1 MPCDIA
7 ARSKMPTRASAQPV
21 AGAAVPG
28 GGSPPGRLH
37 GARRGTLRVATLLLL
52 VLLWTPLTARGAQ
65 PADVLS
71 SLEKRATGDLD
82 EMLAKRRIRVLL
94 VYNKTFYFVD
104 RGRQRGATYDLARAF
119 EDDLNRRL
127 KTGHLRVNVVF
138 IPVGRDEL
146 LPGLVEGR
154 GDIAAANLTITE
166 ERRQQ
171 VDFSDPIATGV
182 NEIVVTGPSSPPIE
196 RAQDLAGQEVFVRKS
211 SSYHESLLRLNS
223 ELQQAGKP
231 AVRLKLAPETLED
244 EDLLEM
250 VNAGLVRFV
259 VVDSHKAEFWAQIFP
274 KIRLHP
280 DATVRTGGEI
290 AWAFRKNSP
299 KLRATV
305 NRFVATHK
313 MGTSFG
319 NQTFNRYLRS
329 AKYVRNSLE
338 PEEVAKYDRTV
349 ALFRKYGDRYGF
361 DALMLTAQGYQES
374 QLDNQRRSHAGAV
387 GVMQVLPSTGKEMQV
402 GDVRQLDPNIHAGV
416 KYLRFM
422 SDRYF
427 KDAPMDPVDKMLF
440 AFASYNAGPAKIA
453 RLRKEAKQAGLDPN
467 VWFNHVERIAA
478 KVIGRETVQY
488 VSNIFKYYVAY
499 RLLEDERQEREQAK
513 QQKPA

>member
-1 MPCDIA
+1 MPSRRPLADPA
-7 ARSKMPTRASAQPV
+7 A
-21 AGAAVPG
+21 PG
-28 GGSPPGRLH
+28 GGCPTRRLH
-37 GARRGTLRVATLLLL
+37 GIRREPLTVATLLLL
-52 VLLWTPLTARGAQ
+52 VLAWTQIPARAAQ

-71 SLEKRATGDLD
+71 ALEKRATGDLD

-94 VYNKTFYFVD
+94 VHSKTFYFVD
-104 RGRQRGATYDLARAF
+104 RGRQRGATYDFVRAF

-127 KTGHLRVNVVF
+127 NTGNLRVNAVF
-138 IPVGRDEL
+138 IPVSRDEL
-146 LPGLVEGR
+146 LPGLVAGR
-154 GDIAAANLTITE
+154 GDIAAANLTITD

-171 VDFSDPIATGV
+171 VDFSTPIFDGV
-182 NEIVVTGPSSPPIE
+182 DEIVVTGPKSPPIGSV
-196 RAQDLAGQEVFVRKS
+196 QDLAGQEVFVRQS
-211 SSYHESLLRLNS
+211 SSYHESLLRLNT

-250 VNAGLVRFV
+250 VNAGLVRLV

-280 DATVRTGGEI
+280 EAAVRTGGQI

-299 KLRATV
+299 KLSAAV
-305 NRFVATHK
+305 NRFLATHK
-313 MGTSFG
+313 KGTAFG
-319 NQTFNRYLRS
+319 NQLFTQYLRS
-329 AKYVRNSLE
+329 TKFVRNAHE
-338 PEEVAKYDRTV
+338 PEELAKYERTV

-387 GVMQVLPSTGKEMQV
+387 GVMQVLPTTGKEMQV
-402 GDVRQLDPNIHAGV
+402 GDVRQLDPNIHAGT

-422 SDRYF
+422 TDRYF

-467 VWFNHVERIAA
+467 RWFNHVERIAA
-478 KVIGRETVQY
+478 KRIGRETVQY
-488 VSNIFKYYVAY
+488 VSNIYKYYIAY
-499 RLLEDERQEREQAK
+499 RLLEDERQERELAK
-513 QQKPA
+513 QQKPAG